1 MAPSGMITVYNYKL
15 LPALASLLE
24 TQSVTESA
32 DNLNVTQSAMSKT
45 LKHIRDTFHDPILV
59 REGNTYILT
68 RRGVQ
73 LKQQLPDLL
82 QQLDALYLPQAFV
95 LAHSQRQFSLSYSAF
110 VSPTM
115 IPHLCKK
122 IATLAPQAG
131 INCTL
136 WQNQPL
142 DSLAKQPFDLVATT
156 ALSVPDNLHGKK
168 ITDDNYVVVCCHTQS
183 ITQQTMTIDHYTS
196 AKHILV
202 NGIVDPRREVDSA
215 LSQQYK
221 TRDVFAIVPDFEMAF
236 ATLQHTPAIATVPLH
251 IAAQYAEQ
259 YQLNLFP
266 LPFHLPPHS
275 YYLLWH
281 SKHVHD
287 PEHQWFRELCFDYL
301 KEDLVHRQIQGE
313 ELLTHKA
320 RRKK

>member
-1 MAPSGMITVYNYKL
+1 MALSGMITVYNYKL

-45 LKHIRDTFHDPILV
+45 LRHIRDTFHDPILV

-142 DSLAKQPFDLVATT
+142 DGLAKQPFDLVTTT

-168 ITDDNYVVVCCHTQS
+168 IIDDNYVVVCCHTQS
-183 ITQQTMTIDHYTS
+183 STQQTMTIDHYTS

-215 LSQQYK
+215 LSQLDK
-221 TRDVFAIVPDFEMAF
+221 TRDIFAIVPDFEMAF
-236 ATLQHTPAIATVPLH
+236 STLQHTPAIATVPLH

-301 KEDLVHRQIQGE
+301 KEDLVHRQIKGE
-313 ELLTHKA
+313 ELLTH
-320 RRKK
+320 